1 MDGKMNKL
9 DVVLKNSLEELQRA
23 TGEIDAFLEQIGA
36 SGETVFNVHFV
47 VEEMLSNVI
56 KYAFKDSSQHEIL
69 LEITSEKKDLRIVIE
84 DDGMEFNPL
93 SVPEK
98 KTDLPLQEREIG
110 GLGIHLVRKIARDM
124 TYLRRNGRNRLE
136 MSLLI

>member
-1 MDGKMNKL
+1 MNKL